1 MTRHLIA
8 ILIVMA
14 TAMFVTSSCAYA
26 QVNALGGAT
35 ANSGIGGAASPNF
48 GIGTTSPL
56 GMSTS
61 GTAGAPTGVPLG
73 ATPLATPG
81 VSSGSSNGVASST
94 ACSSPGMGNAM
105 TGTSSS
111 TALFDNSGVGI
122 MTGATLPG
130 SAGAV
135 TTTCGPALAT
145 GGATSLQSSASTPAT
160 SRPGIPMGSTELSN
174 PGLSPAPCP
183 ATGNISS
190 TSSGAC

>member
-1 MTRHLIA
+1 MTRRLIA
-8 ILIVMA
+8 IA

-35 ANSGIGGAASPNF
+35 ANSGIGGVASPNF
-48 GIGTTSPL
+48 GIGATSPL

-61 GTAGAPTGVPLG
+61 GTAGAPTGIPLG

-81 VSSGSSNGVASST
+81 VSSGSSNGVALST
-94 ACSSPGMGNAM
+94 ACSSPGMGNAV

-122 MTGATLPG
+122 MTGATQPG
-130 SAGAV
+130 SAAPV
-135 TTTCGPALAT
+135 TTTCGPASAT
-145 GGATSLQSSASTPAT
+145 GNATSLQSSASTPAT
-160 SRPGIPMGSTELSN
+160 SKPGIPMGSTELSN

>member
-1 MTRHLIA
+1 MTRRLIA
-8 ILIVMA
+8 IA
-14 TAMFVTSSCAYA
+14 TAIFVTSNCAYA

-35 ANSGIGGAASPNF
+35 TNSGIGGVASPNF
-48 GIGTTSPL
+48 GIGATSPL

-61 GTAGAPTGVPLG
+61 GTAGAATGVPLG

-81 VSSGSSNGVASST
+81 VSSGSSNGVGLST
-94 ACSSPGMGNAM
+94 ACSSPGMGNAV

-130 SAGAV
+130 SAGPA
-135 TTTCGPALAT
+135 TPTCGGALAT
-145 GGATSLQSSASTPAT
+145 GSATSLQSSASTPAT
-160 SRPGIPMGSTELSN
+160 SKPGIPMGSTELSN

>member
-1 MTRHLIA
+1 MTRRLIA
-8 ILIVMA
+8 MA
-14 TAMFVTSSCAYA
+14 TAMLVTSSCAYA

-35 ANSGIGGAASPNF
+35 TNSGIGGVANPNF
-48 GIGTTSPL
+48 GIGATSPL
-56 GMSTS
+56 GMGTS

-81 VSSGSSNGVASST
+81 VSSGSSNGVALST
-94 ACSSPGMGNAM
+94 VCSSPGMGNAV

-130 SAGAV
+130 SAGPV
-135 TTTCGPALAT
+135 TTTCGGALAT
-145 GGATSLQSSASTPAT
+145 GSATSLQSSASTPAT
-160 SRPGIPMGSTELSN
+160 SKPGIPMGSTELSN
-174 PGLSPAPCP
+174 PGLSPVPCP

>member
-1 MTRHLIA
+1 MTRGLIA
-8 ILIVMA
+8 IA
-14 TAMFVTSSCAYA
+14 TAMLVTSSCAYA

-35 ANSGIGGAASPNF
+35 ANSGIGGVASPNF

-81 VSSGSSNGVASST
+81 VSSGSSNGVALST
-94 ACSSPGMGNAM
+94 ACSSPGMGNAV

-130 SAGAV
+130 SAGPV
-135 TTTCGPALAT
+135 TTTCGGALAT
-145 GGATSLQSSASTPAT
+145 GSATSLQSSASTPAT
-160 SRPGIPMGSTELSN
+160 SKPGIPMGSTELSN